1 MILWSRLLTQMLL
14 LDFFKLVAT
23 NQIESFVSAPDFDK
37 SCWFDNKFSLGFDFP
52 NLPYFIDGDIK
63 LTQVIFDI
71 IALAPFIVKRL
82 KEKKDGENEFQTHA
96 IMRYIA
102 RKHDLCGK
110 VQFTELCR
118 EGKYDNMEILHR
130 RRKSGRGWTCSQS
143 RVWTSGI
150 MRPM

>member
-1 MILWSRLLTQMLL
+1 MIYTRYDTKTHQYRINGIMILWSRLLTQVLL

-110 VQFTELCR
+110 VLDMFTVVQ
-118 EGKYDNMEILHR
+118 R
-130 RRKSGRGWTCSQS
+130 RQ
-143 RVWTSGI
+143 I
-150 MRPM
+150 